1 MNGHDHP
8 AAVEYDYRV
17 FWSSDDGEFVATCAE
32 FPSLS
37 WLADSQ
43 AAALTGMTTL
53 VNDVLTDMRA
63 SGEEPPPPLS
73 RRTYS
78 GKFNVRMPQELHRRL
93 AREAAEQNVSLNQY
107 VVNKLA
113 S

>member
-1 MNGHDHP
+1 MNT
-8 AAVEYDYRV
+8 AKLSAVEYDYRV
-17 FWSSDDGEFVATCAE
+17 FWSADDEEFVATCAE

-37 WLADSQ
+37 WLASSQ
-43 AAALTGMTTL
+43 VEALSGITEL
-53 VNDVLTDMRA
+53 VNDVLDDMRA
-63 SGEEPPPPLS
+63 SGEEPPLPLS

-93 AREAAEQNVSLNQY
+93 ARESAEQHVSLNQY
-107 VVNKLA
+107 VVSKLA